1 MRSDLLPLFSNGS
14 NMHAA
19 TGKEDIMAFMYF
31 DTGTGS
37 DFVNGFKHKNIIHFK
52 KIQA

>member
-1 MRSDLLPLFSNGS
+1 M
-14 NMHAA
+14 
-19 TGKEDIMAFMYF
+19 EDSMAFMYF
-31 DTGTGS
+31 DTDTDS